1 MPWGMASEAPSLAV
15 IALPPLLPPPPVS
28 TRHLETPR
36 DGYLPVLTCVSSKIR
51 APSTCSQAEGR
62 RFESGIP
69 LENCGVLTASWG
81 CILGRLVVVLRWRSH
96 PRSHRRLVEAARRRD
111 TTWRKRSLCN
121 ACHRRKVLRR
131 S

>member
-62 RFESGIP
+62 QFESGIP
-69 LENCGVLTASWG
+69 LDSYEA
-81 CILGRLVVVLRWRSH
+81 LGPIPGLERGDR
-96 PRSHRRLVEAARRRD
+96 EARAYVFLAERGQ
-111 TTWRKRSLCN
+111 
-121 ACHRRKVLRR
+121 A
-131 S
+131 